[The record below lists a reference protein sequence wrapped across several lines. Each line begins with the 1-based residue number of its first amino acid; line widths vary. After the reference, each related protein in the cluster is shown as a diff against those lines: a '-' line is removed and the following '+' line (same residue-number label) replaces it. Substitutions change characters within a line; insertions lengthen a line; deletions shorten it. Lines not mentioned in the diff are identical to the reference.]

1 MRPTNKILSFSA
13 GAFLL
18 VTLFISACGN
28 PGSPASTIETYL
40 NALKDKKETLAV
52 NLSCADWEKQALAEG
67 ESFKSVEV
75 RLEGLSCE
83 TTEKTGETALV
94 TCQGT
99 YIFSYDGRED
109 QEIGLQG
116 RVFKTVSEAGEW
128 RMCGYQE

>member
-13 GAFLL
+13 AAFLL
-18 VTLFISACGN
+18 VTLFISACGS

-40 NALKDKKETLAV
+40 NALKDKNETLAV

-75 RLEGLSCE
+75 KLEGLSCE
-83 TTEKTGETALV
+83 TTEETGDTALV

>member
-1 MRPTNKILSFSA
+1 MRSTKKILTFSA
-13 GAFLL
+13 AAFLL
-18 VTLFISACGN
+18 TTLFVSACGTT
-28 PGSPASTIETYL
+28 GSPSSTIEAYL
-40 NALKDKKETLAV
+40 NALKDKNETLAV
-52 NLSCADWEKQALAEG
+52 NLSCAEWEKQALAEG

-75 RLEGLSCE
+75 RLEGLSCD
-83 TTEKTGETALV
+83 TTEKTGDTALV

-99 YIFSYDGRED
+99 YVFSYDGRED

>member
-1 MRPTNKILSFSA
+1 VRPTNKILSFSA
-13 GAFLL
+13 AAFLL
-18 VTLFISACGN
+18 VTLFISACGS

-40 NALKDKKETLAV
+40 NALKDKNETLAV

-75 RLEGLSCE
+75 KLEGLSCE
-83 TTEKTGETALV
+83 TTEKTGDTALV